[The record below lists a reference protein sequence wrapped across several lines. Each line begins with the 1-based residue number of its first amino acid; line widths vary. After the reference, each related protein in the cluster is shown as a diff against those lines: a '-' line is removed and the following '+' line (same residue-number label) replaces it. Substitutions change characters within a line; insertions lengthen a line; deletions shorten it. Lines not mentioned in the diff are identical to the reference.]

1 MKFVRFGKPG
11 HEKPGMIDPQGGIR
25 DISTYVSDINPN
37 SLSEPF
43 ILQQFV
49 KFDWT
54 ALPLVDSNVRIGPCV
69 GSIGK
74 IICIGFNSQQHALE
88 MGVNRSNKSEP
99 IIFLKPSSALAGP
112 YDPIVHTRHT
122 KKLDW
127 EAELAIVIGK
137 QGKYISLEHA
147 KDHIFGYACFNDLS
161 ERYLQFETEDS
172 QFTKGKC
179 FDGAATLGPYVV
191 CKSDIPNAHDLHI
204 QLWVNDQLRQDF
216 NSKDYIYSEEQIIVY
231 LSQYFTL
238 YPGDIISMGSAPGSA
253 SAWGSDCFLQPGDEV
268 KLEISGLGK
277 QCQAVI
283 KE

>member
-11 HEKPGMIDPQGGIR
+11 DEKPGMIDPQGGIR
-25 DISTYVSDINPN
+25 DISTYVTDINPN
-37 SLSEPF
+37 SLSDPF
-43 ILQQFV
+43 ILQQFA

-88 MGVNRSNKSEP
+88 MGVKRSEKSEP
-99 IIFLKPSSALAGP
+99 ILFLKPSSSLAGP
-112 YDPIVHTRHT
+112 YDPIAHTRYT

-137 QGKYISLEHA
+137 QGKYISIEHA

-179 FDGAATLGPYVV
+179 FDGAATLGPYLV
-191 CKSDIPNAHDLHI
+191 CKSHVPNAHDLHI

-216 NSKDYIYSEEQIIVY
+216 NSKDYIHSEEQIIVF

-253 SAWGSDCFLQPGDEV
+253 SAWGSDFFLKPGDEV

-277 QCQAVI
+277 QCQTVI

>member
-11 HEKPGMIDPQGGIR
+11 DEKPGMIDPQGGIR
-25 DISTYVSDINPN
+25 DISTYVTDINPN
-37 SLSEPF
+37 SLSDPF
-43 ILQQFV
+43 ILQQFA

-74 IICIGFNSQQHALE
+74 IICIGFNS
-88 MGVNRSNKSEP
+88 EP
-99 IIFLKPSSALAGP
+99 ILFLKPSSSLAGP
-112 YDPIVHTRHT
+112 YDPIAHTRYT

-137 QGKYISLEHA
+137 QGKYISIEHA

-179 FDGAATLGPYVV
+179 FDGAATLGPYLV
-191 CKSDIPNAHDLHI
+191 CKSDVPNAHDLHI

-216 NSKDYIYSEEQIIVY
+216 NSKDYIHSEEQIIVF

-253 SAWGSDCFLQPGDEV
+253 SAWGSDCFLKPGDEV

-277 QCQAVI
+277 QCQTVI